1 MKLSRRTPGDTY
13 VQSLARGLA
22 VIRTFSADAPR
33 QTLTE
38 VATRAGLDRAG
49 ARRILLTLKTLG
61 YVQQDGRY
69 FLPTPAILHL
79 GYSYMSTVPWWSMA
93 ERRLS
98 ELVDSV
104 NESATLGVLAG
115 PHIVSVVCVHA
126 KNFLT
131 VNLGVGRRSPAYCTA
146 IGRVLL
152 GALSEEE
159 RLLVLKRRKPR
170 KLTSHTVTS
179 IPALMRIIE
188 RDRRQGWSLVSRE
201 YNDSI
206 CSLAV
211 PVYSQTNQLMAA
223 VSIIGTPIRTS
234 PEKLI
239 STVLPQLKSTADRM
253 WK

>member
-1 MKLSRRTPGDTY
+1 MKTSKRVPGDNY

-38 VATRAGLDRAG
+38 VAARAGLDRAG
-49 ARRILLTLKTLG
+49 ARRILLTLKSLG
-61 YVQQDGRY
+61 YVRQDGRQ
-69 FLPTPAILHL
+69 FFPTPSILHL

-93 ERRLS
+93 ERRMI

-104 NESATLGVLAG
+104 NESATLGVLTG
-115 PHIVSVVCVHA
+115 SHIVSVVCVHA
-126 KNFLT
+126 NNFLT

-146 IGRVLL
+146 IGRLLL
-152 GALSEEE
+152 GALPEPELIE
-159 RLLVLKRRKPR
+159 LFRRRRPT

-179 IPALMRIIE
+179 VPALLRIIE
-188 RDRRQGWSLVSRE
+188 RDRKQGWSLVSRE

-206 CSLAV
+206 CSIAV
-211 PVYSQTNQLMAA
+211 PVYSHTNQLMAA

-234 PEKLI
+234 PEKMV
-239 STVLPQLKSTADRM
+239 STMLPRLKKTAERI